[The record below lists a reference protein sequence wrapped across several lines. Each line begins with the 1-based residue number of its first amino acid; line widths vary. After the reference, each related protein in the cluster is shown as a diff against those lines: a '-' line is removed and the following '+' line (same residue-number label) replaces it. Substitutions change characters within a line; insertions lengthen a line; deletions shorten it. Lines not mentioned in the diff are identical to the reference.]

1 MGKGSDLPFTCTSSL
16 STLYDFQYKGK
27 LFPGS
32 PKTLDPCVLWLMP
45 CTPPPPDPTATAAH
59 RPYSPASLSLIRFQL
74 LRALPSPQSQP
85 PHQSQQVSAASPLFF
100 NIDPYFPSLDHCP
113 SPLHSHTSLALEGA
127 SPAIPGTLLGPLGH
141 CSQCPQHITKIATTC
156 HMLDLILRTLQ
167 EETHLFLAAIPGV
180 RSYFHYHFTDGKV
193 PGTE

>member
-1 MGKGSDLPFTCTSSL
+1 MIFPSLAPPLSPPCMTSSIRGNSSL
-16 STLYDFQYKGK
+16 DHLRPLVPASS
-27 LFPGS
+27 GS
-32 PKTLDPCVLWLMP
+32 CHARPHPQILHS
-45 CTPPPPDPTATAAH
+45 ATAAH
-59 RPYSPASLSLIRFQL
+59 RPYSSASLSLIRFQL
-74 LRALPSPQSQP
+74 LRALPAPQSQP

-167 EETHLFLAAIPGV
+167 EETHLFLVAIPGV